1 VQSNVAG
8 WGVSNFAGRTISVT
22 VNGAG
27 TAVTSIGAPLPA
39 KGASDYYHFSSS
51 AGTYSYAS
59 VYWW

>member
-1 VQSNVAG
+1 MA
-8 WGVSNFAGRTISVT
+8 RTITVT

-27 TAVTSIGAPLPA
+27 TAVTTVGAPLPA

-51 AGTYSYAS
+51 AGAYSWAS